1 MNTDLTRQYNLPKP
15 VSNTTA
21 SIIEQYKQNLNNS
34 TLHNDNNTTT
44 GNNNNHPLGI
54 PDLQDLLNMK
64 ADLEALLPLSES
76 RVRDLKKD
84 LSHLDRNVKIRDNE
98 ISGKNMNVIMEKMK
112 IKQESDTSG
121 DLHSSNIPKSESS
134 RQAALEIIRR
144 RRRRE
149 ETENSDDVTRR
160 SESPHHIIK
169 LKKLD
174 GFPSLASQNTTS
186 SSSPPPSKQSND
198 TKKKKSNTHARA
210 QHHHGG
216 ESSKQGKQHSKQK
229 NFQQSKDDVDF
240 VRVKPKDQVPIATF
254 WTAME
259 PYFRNLTEEDRAFLL
274 EKSDNSK
281 PFLIP
286 PLGQYYAEQ
295 WAEED
300 QAIGFGLHTR
310 TPSRQSIDHT
320 PQHKLKYL
328 QREITDENLLQDDI
342 GSGTL
347 TERLLSS
354 LVAEEILDPSEVK
367 SFQNDD
373 NDDPMSDV
381 ETDKQSKHHGR
392 TIVELSSDPTEEIV
406 SFEER
411 LRRELR
417 YAGLFADD
425 DIDWN
430 AKEDDEICAELRT
443 LGREFKE
450 QVKENDFRKKKLLQ
464 VVDTQLQFE
473 QYRQVLDTLDSQV
486 EQGYMKRFRLQKS
499 KKRKTTGPKT
509 MLSENAVFAMDKRK
523 TWINALGGIFKDK
536 NMIMP
541 TTSIYTQDE
550 NSSS

>member
-1 MNTDLTRQYNLPKP
+1 MPHFL
-15 VSNTTA
+15 
-21 SIIEQYKQNLNNS
+21 
-34 TLHNDNNTTT
+34 
-44 GNNNNHPLGI
+44 
-54 PDLQDLLNMK
+54 
-64 ADLEALLPLSES
+64 
-76 RVRDLKKD
+76 
-84 LSHLDRNVKIRDNE
+84 
-98 ISGKNMNVIMEKMK
+98 
-112 IKQESDTSG
+112 
-121 DLHSSNIPKSESS
+121 
-134 RQAALEIIRR
+134 
-144 RRRRE
+144 
-149 ETENSDDVTRR
+149 VTRR

-174 GFPSLASQNTTS
+174 GFPSLSSQNNPSS
-186 SSSPPPSKQSND
+186 SSSPPPSKQSNEP
-198 TKKKKSNTHARA
+198 KKKKSSTHARA
-210 QHHHGG
+210 QHIVGG

-229 NFQQSKDDVDF
+229 NYQQTKEEVDF

-254 WTAME
+254 WAALE
-259 PYFRNLTEEDRAFLL
+259 PYFRSLTEEDRAFLL
-274 EKSDNSK
+274 EKSDNNK

-286 PLGQYYAEQ
+286 PLGQHYREQ

-300 QAIGFGLHTR
+300 QAVGFGSHTR
-310 TPSRQSIDHT
+310 SPSRQGLDHPPPPPPPT
-320 PQHKLKYL
+320 PLTPHHKLKYL
-328 QREITDENLLQDDI
+328 QNEITDENLLQDDI

-354 LVAEEILDPSEVK
+354 LVQEELLDPSEAK
-367 SFQNDD
+367 STQNQSDD
-373 NDDPMSDV
+373 NDDPMSDI
-381 ETDKQSKHHGR
+381 ETERQAKHHGR
-392 TIVELSSDPTEEIV
+392 TIVELSSDPTDEIV

-450 QVKENDFRKKKLLQ
+450 QVKINDFRKKKLLQ

-536 NMIMP
+536 NLIMP
-541 TTSIYTQDE
+541 TKSIYPQDE